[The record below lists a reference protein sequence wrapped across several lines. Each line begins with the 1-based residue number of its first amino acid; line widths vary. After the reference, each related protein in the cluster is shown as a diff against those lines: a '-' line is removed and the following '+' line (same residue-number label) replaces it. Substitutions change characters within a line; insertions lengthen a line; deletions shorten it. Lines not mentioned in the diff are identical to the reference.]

1 MTKVTIEAR
10 KPIATGMKVLSIGT
24 VPFKDIVS
32 TAKGTNFNRPEGV
45 DMKRVMQYANLM
57 KQGVY
62 EPEYYVP
69 PVVVKM
75 PDGTYRLVSG
85 CHRHGGADLAGSTE
99 FYCAVVEFFETDT
112 KNAEYWERAWQGTE
126 NKKGS
131 REVEKNYGTDAGTVS
146 IVRSMIDDG
155 IITDSDECIKAAIED
170 VAGIKSSTDKAKN
183 LFHLIQAELGKTK
196 GVTRLYTK
204 KEINQAIVDFTNDDN
219 HVIART
225 MKDDR
230 GYDDDY
236 DKRIAV
242 ATLTQLLKHKK
253 NVTQLIHF
261 SALNPAQILNC
272 RNFKR
277 VLMTHEFESYVKP
290 FYDMYTSGELL
301 RRVNVKFLPQIE
313 QDKMIS

>member
-45 DMKRVMQYANLM
+45 DMNRVNQYTKLM
-57 KQGVY
+57 KEGLY

-75 PDGTYRLVSG
+75 PHDTYRLISG
-85 CHRHGGADLAGSTE
+85 CHRYLGADLAGSTE
-99 FYCAVVEFFETDT
+99 FYCAVVEFVETDT
-112 KNAEYWERAWQGTE
+112 KCGDYWERSWQGIE
-126 NKKGS
+126 NKKGA
-131 REVEKNYGTDAGTVS
+131 REVSKNYGKPAGTVS
-146 IVRSMIDDG
+146 IVRSMIEDG
-155 IITDSDECIKAAIED
+155 IITDSDECINAAIED
-170 VAGIKSSTDKAKN
+170 VGGVKSSSDRGKN
-183 LFHLIQAELGKTK
+183 FYHQIQAELGKTK

-204 KEINQAIVDFTNDDN
+204 KEANQAAVDFTDVDT
-219 HVIART
+219 HVLVRT
-225 MKDDR
+225 MKDET

-236 DKRIAV
+236 DKRLNA
-242 ATLTQLLKHKK
+242 ATIQQLLTHQK

-261 SALNPAQILNC
+261 SALNPTQILNC

-277 VLMTHEFESYVKP
+277 VQMVHEFETYVKP
-290 FYDMYTSGELL
+290 YYDMFKSGELL
-301 RRVNVKFLPQIE
+301 ERVNVKFLPQIE
-313 QDKMIS
+313 EDKMVS